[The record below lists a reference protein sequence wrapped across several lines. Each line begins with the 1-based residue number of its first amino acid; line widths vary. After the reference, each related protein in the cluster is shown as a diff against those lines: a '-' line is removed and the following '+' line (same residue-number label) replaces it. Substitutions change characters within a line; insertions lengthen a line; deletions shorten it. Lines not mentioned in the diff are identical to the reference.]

1 MFASECS
8 GVVGPHALTVTRP
21 DNCLGL
27 LRKEE
32 YRLSEK
38 SDCGLKKVLQHLED
52 QSCGKRAPVITVHML
67 SHKGLPVRE

>member
-8 GVVGPHALTVTRP
+8 GVVGPHALPVTRP

-52 QSCGKRAPVITVHML
+52 QS
-67 SHKGLPVRE
+67 